1 MGELSK
7 VTGLCSL
14 DDWYLMASE
23 CLFIKLDI
31 MNKGGHWQGDVLVV
45 LKLPSKIFKFK
56 SLSLDDEGWQFS
68 LIWMLMVAL
77 PLS

>member
-1 MGELSK
+1 
-7 VTGLCSL
+7 
-14 DDWYLMASE
+14 
-23 CLFIKLDI
+23 

>member
-1 MGELSK
+1 MWELSK

-14 DDWYLMASE
+14 DDWYLMTSE
-23 CLFIKLDI
+23 CLFMKLNI
-31 MNKGGHWQGDVLVV
+31 MSKGGCWQRDVFVFW
-45 LKLPSKIFKFK
+45 KLPSKIFTFK
-56 SLSLDDEGWQFS
+56 SLSLDDGWQFS